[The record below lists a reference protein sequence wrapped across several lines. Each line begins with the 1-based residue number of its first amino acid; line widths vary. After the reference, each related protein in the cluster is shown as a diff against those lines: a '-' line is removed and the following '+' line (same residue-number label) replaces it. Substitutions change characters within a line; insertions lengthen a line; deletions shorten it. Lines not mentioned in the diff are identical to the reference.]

1 MINFAIAKL
10 FHIPPIEEFK
20 PGGILRIVLK
30 TFLASLLQHLPQMEK
45 DYSGSEHQLTHKI
58 WTSMFAAKFS
68 AARVREISSLIE
80 QDISLRNAPAMQFNN
95 SNSLETDVGKAV
107 MYGQGQLLKEM
118 QQLRKDYSNLL
129 AHLTNL
135 CDAQKVMANDVTQIV
150 YYSSPSPSSPS
161 CSSKRK
167 RLTEEIS
174 SSKHTKTTTSVNDK
188 ISAAGLQTDAAESAS
203 SITLSALLLI
213 AKEKGAFITENYQL
227 MLGWKKK
234 TKKKSKRVIK
244 KMVELMDED
253 EKEVIISQ
261 PIPTSGGNAHENWK
275 STFKEKAV
283 IVEFFF
289 EKFD

>member
-1 MINFAIAKL
+1 
-10 FHIPPIEEFK
+10 
-20 PGGILRIVLK
+20 
-30 TFLASLLQHLPQMEK
+30 
-45 DYSGSEHQLTHKI
+45 
-58 WTSMFAAKFS
+58 MFAAKFS

-80 QDISLRNAPAMQFNN
+80 QDISLRNAPAMQFKN

-107 MYGQGQLLKEM
+107 LYGQGQLLKEM

-174 SSKHTKTTTSVNDK
+174 SSKHPKTTTSVNDK

-234 TKKKSKRVIK
+234 TKEKSKHVIK

-261 PIPTSGGNAHENWK
+261 AIPTSGGNAYENWK

-283 IVEFFF
+283 IVEKRFLRSLT
-289 EKFD
+289 

>member
-1 MINFAIAKL
+1 
-10 FHIPPIEEFK
+10 
-20 PGGILRIVLK
+20 
-30 TFLASLLQHLPQMEK
+30 
-45 DYSGSEHQLTHKI
+45 
-58 WTSMFAAKFS
+58 MFAAKFS

-80 QDISLRNAPAMQFNN
+80 QDISLRNTPAMQFKN

-118 QQLRKDYSNLL
+118 QQLRKDSSNLL

-135 CDAQKVMANDVTQIV
+135 CDVQKVMANDVTQIV
-150 YYSSPSPSSPS
+150 YSASPSPSSPS

-174 SSKHTKTTTSVNDK
+174 SSKHPKTTTSVNDK

-234 TKKKSKRVIK
+234 TKEKSKHVIK

-261 PIPTSGGNAHENWK
+261 AIPTSGGNAYENWK

-283 IVEFFF
+283 IVEKRFLRSLT
-289 EKFD
+289 